1 VANPELHLRRV
12 ESTVLSHLTGVTRSM
27 DPISNTVNGHTHSVE
42 VAPDTRLLW
51 VPRATLG
58 FTGTKFGCGQALCG
72 ARTDAGTPR

>member
-1 VANPELHLRRV
+1 MANPELHLRRV
-12 ESTVLSHLTGVTRSM
+12 ESTVLLHLTGVTRSM

-58 FTGTKFGCGQALCG
+58 FTGTKFGCRQTLCG
-72 ARTDAGTPR
+72 ARTDAGTPQ